1 MTGVSRDLDG
11 FAAFYRVTST
21 RTLRVLLR
29 MTGGDR
35 QLAADAL
42 QDAYVVMLKAWW
54 VRRERTFED
63 NRRYLVAI
71 AANKVRDAY
80 RTLSRYADLTDE
92 HEPAGEDPGIA
103 AVLDELSAIQVIRD
117 VIAKF
122 PVRRRVVAVLY
133 FLQDFGYREIA
144 EALDIRES
152 TVRTHVER
160 ARAVLQPHVD
170 RYLELGRERR
180 GDG

>member
-1 MTGVSRDLDG
+1 MTGMSHNLDG
-11 FAAFYRVTST
+11 FAAFYRATST
-21 RTLRVLLR
+21 RTLRVLHR

-35 QLAADAL
+35 HIAADAL
-42 QDAYVVMLKAWW
+42 QDAYVVLANAWP
-54 VRRERTFED
+54 VRCERTFDD

-80 RTLSRYADLTDE
+80 RALNRYADLNDE

-103 AVLDELSAIQVIRD
+103 AVLDELSAIRAIRD
-117 VIAKF
+117 VIAGL
-122 PVRRRVVAVLY
+122 PTRCRAVAVLY

-144 EALDIRES
+144 SVLDIRES

-170 RYLELGRERR
+170 RFTELTREGR
-180 GDG
+180 GHG